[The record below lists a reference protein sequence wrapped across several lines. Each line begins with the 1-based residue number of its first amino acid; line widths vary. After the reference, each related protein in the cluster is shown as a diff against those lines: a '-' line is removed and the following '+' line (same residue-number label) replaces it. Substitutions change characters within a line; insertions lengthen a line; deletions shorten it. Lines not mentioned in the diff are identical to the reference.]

1 MISSEETFF
10 LRFLNMH
17 VCRKTCCN
25 LSENWPR
32 SVFWVLSKLCCIRL
46 QTQEHSFD
54 SVILSLS
61 TDLSCKIHKNHQYLA
76 FFNNRNLC
84 SVIIEE
90 ELDIVSHNVNIIAIC
105 QRQSKSFLAGILDAA
120 SDNYEKCICSI
131 FKQDQDR
138 GFCHNYL
145 IWI

>member
-1 MISSEETFF
+1 MLYPFANTRTLFRFSHIELVNRPF
-10 LRFLNMH
+10 LQN
-17 VCRKTCCN
+17 
-25 LSENWPR
+25 S
-32 SVFWVLSKLCCIRL
+32 
-46 QTQEHSFD
+46 QEPP
-54 SVILSLS
+54 IP
-61 TDLSCKIHKNHQYLA
+61 C

-84 SVIIEE
+84 SVTIEE

-120 SDNYEKCICSI
+120 SDNYEKCVCSI